1 MNRVSVYIF
10 IFLLTIILVL
20 SYNLFISSNG
30 YKERDSLKNQNN
42 NLQQRN
48 KAIRDTNEEL
58 KFEIINAQDSDE
70 HIENYARENLNLSMP
85 DEEFIKFD
93 KKDVKEED
101 E

>member
-1 MNRVSVYIF
+1 MNRVSIYILV
-10 IFLLTIILVL
+10 FLLTIILVL

-30 YKERDSLKNQNN
+30 YKERDSLINQNN

-48 KAIRDTNEEL
+48 KAIRDSNEEL

-85 DEEFIKFD
+85 DEEFIKFN

>member
-1 MNRVSVYIF
+1 MNRVSISIF
-10 IFLLTIILVL
+10 VFLLTIILVL

-30 YKERDSLKNQNN
+30 YKERDSLINQNN

-48 KAIRDTNEEL
+48 KAIRDSNEEL

-85 DEEFIKFD
+85 DEEFIKFN

>member
-1 MNRVSVYIF
+1 MNRVSIYIF
-10 IFLLTIILVL
+10 VFLLTIILVL

-30 YKERDSLKNQNN
+30 YKERDSLINQNN

-48 KAIRDTNEEL
+48 KAIRDSNEEL

-85 DEEFIKFD
+85 DEEFIKFN

>member
-1 MNRVSVYIF
+1 MNRVSIYIF
-10 IFLLTIILVL
+10 VFLLTMILVL
-20 SYNLFISSNG
+20 SYKLFISSNG
-30 YKERDSLKNQNN
+30 YKERDSLINQNN

-48 KAIRDTNEEL
+48 KAIRDSNEEL

-85 DEEFIKFD
+85 DEEFIKFS

>member
-1 MNRVSVYIF
+1 MNRVSIYIF
-10 IFLLTIILVL
+10 VFLLTIILVL

-30 YKERDSLKNQNN
+30 YKERDSLINQNN

-48 KAIRDTNEEL
+48 KAIRDSNEEL

>member
-1 MNRVSVYIF
+1 MNRVSIYIF
-10 IFLLTIILVL
+10 VFLLTIILVL

-30 YKERDSLKNQNN
+30 YKERGSLINQNN

-48 KAIRDTNEEL
+48 KAIRDSNEEL

-85 DEEFIKFD
+85 DEEFIKFN